1 MFSVQTNMLAMN
13 AARQFGI
20 NEKKRAKNTE
30 KLSSG
35 YQINRSADD
44 AAGLSISEK
53 MRRQIRGLRMGE
65 TNIVD
70 GISCVQIAEGSLNE
84 ICDMLHR
91 INELS
96 VKAYNGTNQEEDR
109 KYIQEEINQLIDEIG
124 RTADATTFNEIPLLK
139 GDPHTEKVQV
149 EILET
154 TTETRRDIFKELPK
168 WLKDNVDERLEYHS
182 AYDTAGTQD
191 TTGFMLQTVTL
202 PGGTKGFYYYG
213 PPNAAGMK
221 QGDTITIDVKGN
233 KIDAIYQKPWTEAI
247 DNNPTAKIDFEGLID
262 ASPDAQTL
270 YDNMVDLVGG
280 SIGVP
285 CGTCNDEYFGINFE
299 GEEKMLGMYPISFLG
314 EDMEDPDNPGSRIP
328 IKPILAAETINL
340 SEWKAFTSE
349 KEPGKKVN
357 CFDRITEM
365 IQKHKNSKQTA
376 DEKKAEVKALAEEI
390 AKKLCLETYE
400 KAKAST
406 EYLDHF
412 DRALLYGDYSI
423 VVYDFRDNDALTNLT
438 AADSKVYTSARC
450 YTKTVTQRSFF
461 VDGFQKAP
469 LEIQASEKSG
479 DRIPILLPVISE
491 ETLGIRSY
499 DISRY
504 TEKATYSE
512 RYYKKLEKYQEEY
525 REYEKEFAKC
535 AAEYNKIMQ
544 DYEDNE
550 LAEYKAE
557 YKAWLNSCPKK
568 TISGIDEVPV
578 FDGYED
584 TYENGEFVSRKIKTK
599 IEQIPWSKTV
609 AITDDPNNPPPVP
622 PPLPTLPTPP
632 DEPQMFEI
640 EEGDME
646 YRRVYDPDNNKTIDD
661 ALEYVLRCRTVL
673 GATQNRLEH
682 AYNIDANSE
691 ENTTAAE
698 SRIRDTDIAKEMV
711 DFSSNNILMQ
721 AGVSMMTHANQDR
734 QSVLR
739 LLQ

>member
-70 GISCVQIAEGSLNE
+70 GISCVQIAKGSLNE

-154 TTETRRDIFKELPK
+154 TTETRSDIYTDLPK
-168 WLKDNVDERLEYHS
+168 WLKDNVDERLELHN
-182 AYDTAGTQD
+182 AYDAAGTQD
-191 TTGFMLQTVTL
+191 TTDYMLQSVTL
-202 PGGTKGFYYYG
+202 PNGSKGYHYYG
-213 PPNAAGMK
+213 PPDRPGM
-221 QGDTITIDVKGN
+221 QTGDMITVLVGGETIEAV
-233 KIDAIYQKPWTEAI
+233 YQKPWTEAI

-270 YDNMVDLVGG
+270 YDNMFELLGG
-280 SIGVP
+280 CIGVP
-285 CGTCNDEYFGINFE
+285 CGTCNEEYYGVGFTGN
-299 GEEKMLGMYPISFLG
+299 EKGYLADPISFFG
-314 EDMEDPDNPGSRIP
+314 DDMENPDKPGERIP
-328 IKPILAAETINL
+328 RKAVRPKETINL
-340 SEWKAFTSE
+340 SEWREFASE
-349 KEPGKKVN
+349 TDPGRKLN

-365 IQKHKNSKQTA
+365 IERHKNSKQT
-376 DEKKAEVKALAEEI
+376 DSEKKAEVKALAEEI
-390 AKKLCLETYE
+390 AQKLCRETYE
-400 KAKAST
+400 KAKSNT
-406 EYLDHF
+406 ENQDHF
-412 DRALLYGDYSI
+412 DRALLYGDYSLI
-423 VVYDFRDNDALTNLT
+423 VYDYRDNEALTHLQ
-438 AADSKVYTSARC
+438 AADSKVYTSCRC
-450 YTKTVTQRSFF
+450 YTKTVTQRTFF
-461 VDGFQKAP
+461 VDGFQKVP

-491 ETLGIRSY
+491 ETLGIQSY

-512 RYYKKLEKYQEEY
+512 SYYKKLEKYQEAY
-525 REYEKEFAKC
+525 REYEEEYKKYKKEYDEIMK
-535 AAEYNKIMQ
+535 EYEN
-544 DYEDNE
+544 NE
-550 LAEYKAE
+550 LAKYNAE
-557 YKAWLNSCPKK
+557 YKAWLSNCPKQ
-568 TISGIDEVPV
+568 TT
-578 FDGYED
+578 
-584 TYENGEFVSRKIKTK
+584 TYEYEVQVRDGFDFQNGEKKPKYKTDK
-599 IEQIPWSKTV
+599 RTETITTTV
-609 AITDDPNNPPPVP
+609 TNDPGNPPPVK
-622 PPLPTLPTPP
+622 PPLPKDLPKPP
-632 DEPQMFEI
+632 QKPQMFEI

-711 DFSSNNILMQ
+711 DFSSNNILLQ